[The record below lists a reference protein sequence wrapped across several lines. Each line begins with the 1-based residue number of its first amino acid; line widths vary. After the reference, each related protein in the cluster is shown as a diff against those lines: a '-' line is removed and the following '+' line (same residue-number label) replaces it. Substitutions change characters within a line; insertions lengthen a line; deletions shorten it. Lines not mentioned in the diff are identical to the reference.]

1 MRVTS
6 QRRGL
11 RAVLGSLALFVVVA
25 TQAGAQDLCIGD
37 CDRNGTVGIN
47 ELLTGV
53 NIALEREALDTC
65 PGFDTDDNGSLQVNE
80 LLGAVRSA
88 LQGCRLP
95 DPTPTPTPE
104 EFVAEAQDFEC
115 LTRWTRIR
123 HFRIANPAGHLGDAL
138 AVARGEVPP
147 PYPVGTIIQLVPQE
161 AMVKRGAG
169 FFPEANDWEFFVLA
183 PLAAGTQI
191 SKRGRAE
198 VTNIGPISCFGCHA
212 AATANDFV
220 CETDQGCI
228 DLNLSETLIDALQNS
243 DPRCAATPPAQP

>member
-1 MRVTS
+1 VTS
-6 QRRGL
+6 RRTDLG
-11 RAVLGSLALFVVVA
+11 AVSGSLALLVVVA
-25 TQAGAQDLCIGD
+25 TQAVAQDVCIGD
-37 CDRNGTVGIN
+37 CDGNGVVSIN

-53 NIALEREALDTC
+53 NIALEREAIDGC
-65 PGFDTDDNGSLQVNE
+65 RGFDTNADGNLQINE

-104 EFVAEAQDFEC
+104 EFVAEAADFEC
-115 LTRWTRIR
+115 LTGWARIR
-123 HFRIANPAGHLGDAL
+123 HFRIANPSGHLEDAL

-169 FFPEANDWEFFVLA
+169 FFREANDWEFFVLA
-183 PLAAGTQI
+183 PSAAGTQI
-191 SKRGRAE
+191 KQRGRAE
-198 VTNIGPISCFGCHA
+198 VVNNRAPTCFGCHS
-212 AATANDFV
+212 AATGNDFV

-228 DLNLSETLIDALQNS
+228 ALNLSETLIDALQNS
-243 DPRCAATPPAQP
+243 DPRCASTGPAIP